1 VVRPWGQTQLTI
13 TELIM
18 TDNEN
23 ILNDSGLE
31 NQIPFSVLR
40 EPTKEFVKDLEEV
53 DQLLNNFAVDLS
65 AAFSSNGIAIKSIK
79 RFLTTY
85 PYTIPVAMI
94 ETANKNKNLI
104 MDKLFNLGI
113 ILSELNAHDKYQEVY
128 NQINKKDGE

>member
-1 VVRPWGQTQLTI
+1 
-13 TELIM
+13 M

-23 ILNDSGLE
+23 ILNDPELE

-94 ETANKNKNLI
+94 EAANKNKNLI
-104 MDKLFNLGI
+104 TDKLFNLGI
-113 ILSELNAHDKYQEVY
+113 ILSELNAHDKYQQVC
-128 NQINKKDGE
+128 NQINKKEG

>member
-1 VVRPWGQTQLTI
+1 MVRPWGQTQLTI

-23 ILNDSGLE
+23 ILNDPELE

-40 EPTKEFVKDLEEV
+40 EPTKEFVKDLEEF
-53 DQLLNNFAVDLS
+53 DKLLNNFAVDLS

-85 PYTIPVAMI
+85 PHTIPVATI
-94 ETANKNKNLI
+94 KAANKNKNI
-104 MDKLFNLGI
+104 ITKKLSNLADS
-113 ILSELNAHDKYQEVY
+113 LSELNAHDKYQEVY